1 MTLTVIHER
10 YPYRYV
16 DSGILE
22 NGFPDYRIQ
31 KYNEVSGR
39 YKDMYLC
46 DNGDQ
51 LETAMED
58 FEYTKWLDP
67 ADVPCYNQSKQ
78 KKHSKIMAAKG
89 TAAKSASGAS
99 MSKYDVEVEAR
110 LVALEAAV
118 EELKSHTHSGG
129 SDERVDK
136 IIAHMAKKEDIGDI
150 F

>member
-1 MTLTVIHER
+1 MALTAIHER

-16 DSGILE
+16 DVGILE

-31 KYNEVSGR
+31 KYNEDTGR

-67 ADVPCYNQSKQ
+67 ADVPCYNRTK
-78 KKHSKIMAAKG
+78 
-89 TAAKSASGAS
+89 
-99 MSKYDVEVEAR
+99 
-110 LVALEAAV
+110 
-118 EELKSHTHSGG
+118 
-129 SDERVDK
+129 
-136 IIAHMAKKEDIGDI
+136 
-150 F
+150 